1 MVQVQLERRADP
13 REHETDQQAV
23 AEQMEA
29 AHRTALAKGEV
40 GIRDKKPVPTLKEFA
55 ERDFLPFV
63 RATFTA
69 KVKTQKYYE
78 YSVKALLSSE
88 KLAAARL
95 HSITTE
101 IIGAFIALRKGVGLQ
116 ISSIKRELQALRR
129 MFHLAQEWDKVEKA
143 LPTVRMVPGENHRE
157 RVLTAEEET
166 LYFAGAKSEAMNQ
179 HMDASLLSDVASILL
194 DCGLRP
200 EECFRLRPENVR
212 DGKIEI

>member
-1 MVQVQLERRADP
+1 M
-13 REHETDQQAV
+13 
-23 AEQMEA
+23 
-29 AHRTALAKGEV
+29 